1 MTTIGHSLTGLSLAL
16 ATAPPSGQGKRF
28 VLVIAAYVVFA
39 NVPDFPVPGWGHH
52 SYYLSHSI
60 FVPLILA
67 ALLARYFART
77 GLPASLT
84 PGLVA
89 GLVVAWLSHLLLDS
103 MYGHGY
109 GLPMFWP
116 VSGASLAL
124 PIDRFETLQLPMLSE
139 HNRQVLVEE
148 LKVFCAVLAIVA
160 ACRALA
166 RRIMFRGP
174 GR

>member
-1 MTTIGHSLTGLSLAL
+1 
-16 ATAPPSGQGKRF
+16 
-28 VLVIAAYVVFA
+28 
-39 NVPDFPVPGWGHH
+39 
-52 SYYLSHSI
+52 
-60 FVPLILA
+60 
-67 ALLARYFART
+67 
-77 GLPASLT
+77 
-84 PGLVA
+84 
-89 GLVVAWLSHLLLDS
+89 

-148 LKVFCAVLAIVA
+148 LKVFGAVLAIVA